1 MARKRSLLKGVT
13 TMDIIM
19 LVCVP
24 LVLVVVWVDAAVSEE
39 RPVRPSRPPTVHNRQ
54 EKVMLSIP
62 TSIKMT
68 RKERRRDITV
78 AINNIAPD
86 DRCFCAYPHL
96 LRLDGPGSREDTID
110 RDFRTLEGRRGPLD
124 EAVRKKYR
132 RYLPAECWEGVATC
146 SPNTWFAGPGSIEV
160 YGEEAAALRTTL
172 TVPADPLEAPNGRYA
187 FNVDVCEYRPPCR
200 KWDPVDPTWCLE
212 PMAGCDACEPENCR
226 QRPARECDGN
236 VKGDC
241 YVWYDSEAFHLQL
254 HKED

>member
-1 MARKRSLLKGVT
+1 
-13 TMDIIM
+13 MDIIM

-39 RPVRPSRPPTVHNRQ
+39 RPVRPSRPPPPTVHNRH

-78 AINNIAPD
+78 AVNNIAFD
-86 DRCFCAYPHL
+86 DTCFCAYPHL

-110 RDFRTLEGRRGPLD
+110 RDFTTLEARRGPLD
-124 EAVRKKYR
+124 ENMRERLK

-146 SPNTWFAGPGSIEV
+146 SPNMWFVGPGSIEV
-160 YGEEAAALRTTL
+160 YAQEAAALRTRL
-172 TVPADPLEAPNGRYA
+172 TIPADPLEAPNGRYA
-187 FNVDVCEYRPPCR
+187 FNVDVCEYRPACR

-212 PMAGCDACEPENCR
+212 PMAGCEACEPESCR
-226 QRPARECDGN
+226 QNPVRRCDGK

-241 YVWYDSEAFHLQL
+241 YVWYDSAAFHLQVR
-254 HKED
+254 KED